1 MTKNE
6 IMRGIG
12 KKRGTFKERGQ
23 FNANIH
29 TCIFLKLNRVTIKLI
44 DNDYKSC
51 QDWITKDNTTI
62 KRRNEQ
68 TNK

>member
-51 QDWITKDNTTI
+51 QD
-62 KRRNEQ
+62 
-68 TNK
+68 